1 MELQWKVVKDMAKML
16 EIRVELLEKDGLPVG
31 AITGHDFAVTTL
43 SY

>member
-16 EIRVELLEKDGLPVG
+16 EICEELLEKDGLPVV
-31 AITGHDFAVTTL
+31 AFTGHDFAVTTL